1 MAKKHSL
8 IISKQNL
15 SPLKHPL
22 KSHHKVEIFLDVI
35 QLRIDWVDK
44 RVYDLIVVGA
54 GPAGSSAA
62 RMAAK
67 CGLDVLVIEKEKFPR
82 YKPCGG
88 ALSER
93 AVSALDFSLPENL
106 CERTITGT
114 RIHFK
119 DLALEKHKNY
129 PLTTLITRSRFDSF
143 LLERAEE
150 AGAGVLMECRV
161 EDFREKADHVEV
173 RCKDDSYQSRFLAL
187 CAGCQSSLKDRV
199 SGQESGRK
207 SGICLVTE
215 IEASEDEMKRR
226 LHETLDIYFGV
237 AEGGYGWIFPHR
249 GYYSVGIGGLSSRLK
264 HPRTAMKNFLRDNGF
279 LGCYQLHGHTI
290 PLGRFKPRLASERVL
305 VAGDSA
311 GFVDG
316 FTGEGIFYA
325 IRSGQIAAESVA
337 ENLQVGGKRLSEAYR
352 SRCKVEFG
360 DDLRYAFMLS
370 RLLHS
375 RPDIFFRILASQE
388 EVLERYIDI
397 ATPRT
402 NYREFMRW
410 LLPRLPVRIL
420 RAL

>member
-1 MAKKHSL
+1 
-8 IISKQNL
+8 
-15 SPLKHPL
+15 
-22 KSHHKVEIFLDVI
+22 
-35 QLRIDWVDK
+35 VDK

-67 CGLDVLVIEKEKFPR
+67 CGLDVLVIEKENFPR

-93 AVSALDFSLPENL
+93 AVSALDFSLPEDL
-106 CERTITGT
+106 CERIITGA

-119 DLALEKHKNY
+119 DVALEKHKNY
-129 PLTTLITRSRFDSF
+129 PLTTLVTRSRFDSF
-143 LLERAEE
+143 LLEKAKD
-150 AGAGVLMECRV
+150 AGAQVLTDCRLD
-161 EDFREKADHVEV
+161 DFQEKADHVEV
-173 RCKDDSYQSRFLAL
+173 SCGDISYQSRFLAL
-187 CAGCQSSLKDRV
+187 CAGCQSRLKDRI
-199 SGQESGRK
+199 SGPETSRQSGV
-207 SGICLVTE
+207 CLVTE
-215 IEASEDEMKRR
+215 IEASEGEMKSR
-226 LHETLDIYFGV
+226 LNEALDIYFGV
-237 AEGGYGWIFPHR
+237 ADGGYGWIFPHR

-264 HPRTAMKNFLRDNGF
+264 HPRAAMKNFLRENGF
-279 LGCYQLHGHTI
+279 SGCHQLHGHTI
-290 PLGRFKPRLASERVL
+290 PLGCFKSRLASGRVL
-305 VAGDSA
+305 LAGDSA

-325 IRSGQIAAESVA
+325 IRSGQIAAEIVS
-337 ENLQVGGKRLSEAYR
+337 ENLQVGSKGLPDAYR

-375 RPDIFFRILASQE
+375 RPDIFFRILTSQE

-410 LLPRLPVRIL
+410 LLPRLPIRIL